1 MQSRFNRLWVV
12 FILAFGLGVAAAFFP
27 SVALVTDNL
36 LTLPGIAA
44 VFLAFFAYAA
54 VQHIRRKR
62 DQ

>member
-1 MQSRFNRLWVV
+1 M